1 MSWNHKTWHLRR
13 SGRIYLVE
21 RKYGHRHSDQDCRN
35 KGKTLYI
42 QSGGGIVHDSVPE
55 LEWKSLNKGRAIFRA
70 AAMAAT
76 NFEIGA
82 LYEPREKR
90 D

>member
-1 MSWNHKTWHLRR
+1 MIKDR
-13 SGRIYLVE
+13 
-21 RKYGHRHSDQDCRN
+21 
-35 KGKTLYI
+35 TLYI

-55 LEWKSLNKGRAIFRA
+55 LEWKESLNKGRAIFRA

-82 LYEPREKR
+82 SHESWEKR